1 MMHLYKVQL
10 MINQS
15 KQDQHICLNK
25 NGAWRS
31 AVNTA
36 HNKQHR
42 ETDTASMSS

>member
-1 MMHLYKVQL
+1 MMHQVQL
-10 MINQS
+10 LNNQS

-36 HNKQHR
+36 HNKQHT